1 MTIAAFLIV
10 FGLGAVEL
18 WVAVPAGLALRLH
31 PIAIAIT
38 TAAGGLVGVL
48 IIGCTGNR
56 VQSWLLRRRGGT
68 PYVQP
73 SAALAH
79 VWARYGVA
87 GLGLLAPLLIGAP
100 LGTALGMT
108 LGAPTTRLLFW
119 MSVGV
124 LLCSIGLTLAGTLGL
139 IGVQSL
145 AS

>member
-56 VQSWLLRRRGGT
+56 MQSWLLRRRGGT
-68 PYVQP
+68 PDVQP
-73 SAALAH
+73 SAALAR

>member
-68 PYVQP
+68 PDVQP
-73 SAALAH
+73 GAALAR

>member
-68 PYVQP
+68 PDVQP